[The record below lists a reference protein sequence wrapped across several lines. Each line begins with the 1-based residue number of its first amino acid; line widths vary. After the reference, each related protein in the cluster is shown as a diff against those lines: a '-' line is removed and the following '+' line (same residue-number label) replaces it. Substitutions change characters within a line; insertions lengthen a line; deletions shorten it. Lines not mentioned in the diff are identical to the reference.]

1 MNGFAEYLFEK
12 FPEDAAHVIE
22 IADQVCRNY
31 FTFTSKWD
39 LEQAP
44 YPVEFDGQI
53 DWEVNPCGDPEFVWQ
68 FNRHRFFLCLG
79 QAYLMTG
86 QEKYAKKLVELLCD
100 WIQRVPL
107 VQEHEDKA
115 WRSLEAGFRGEYW
128 TKAAA
133 CIQGSTAFTPQVQ
146 KLYEDSL
153 LQHAR
158 YLEEK
163 HSAYKCISNWG
174 VIENH
179 GLFEIAVTLADQK
192 QEEHYAKLALEHLQ
206 QAVRIQFM
214 DDGVHWEQAFMYH
227 CEVVRCYLDV
237 FLIARKHGICLP
249 AGMEDTIKKALYAM
263 MAWQKPDSH
272 MFMSGDSDDLDMQEC
287 FMLGAYYYQDEKLKG
302 AAGGR
307 LDYEAAWCFGLVL
320 GLEPEKR
327 AGTGREEIKRDMGA
341 DAFIDWKT
349 AVSAGRKALEDY
361 ESLGERQP
369 DFCSAALT
377 DSGHFYLRS
386 DWGPGANLAHF
397 TCGTLGAGHGHSDKL
412 HVDLVMGGRDVLVD
426 AGRYTYRME
435 QGRREFKDP
444 QAHNTSIVDGKLF
457 TVCKDSW
464 ECTKLSQPAN
474 TAYRFTDKYG
484 YVQGGHLG
492 YMEDGVFMNRR
503 IVQIQPD
510 IYIVIDEM
518 YGAGSHTYETYFHF
532 SEAGSVELSDI
543 DKFTICCEE
552 ETGSA
557 DVTDTGKCAVCCE
570 EETGSVD
577 VTDTGRN
584 TAYSKN
590 VADSIGTADIS
601 SRTAQYKDAAGSV
614 DICFLAEGFAHGQAE
629 VSRESSWIA
638 RHYNQKMPNSCLK
651 VTLHSDGFTSL
662 YTVFSSG
669 SIRACEKISAGSALK
684 SVMYEPKQAEA
695 LRIQTDRTE
704 YILIVCHEEVS
715 SPTDLVTAGGCA
727 GFGNVIVFDRA
738 QEEFGGTVLHW

>member
-1 MNGFAEYLFEK
+1 MNGFAEYLNER
-12 FPEDAAHVIE
+12 FPKDAAHVIE

-133 CIQGSTAFTPQVQ
+133 CIQGSTTFTPQVQ

-192 QEEHYAKLALEHLQ
+192 QREHYVKLALEHLR

-272 MFMSGDSDDLDMQEC
+272 MYMSGDSDDLDMQEC
-287 FMLGAYYYQDEKLKG
+287 FVLGAYYFQDEKLKG

-307 LDYEAAWCFGLVL
+307 LDYEAAWCFGLDL
-320 GLEPEKR
+320 GLEPRES
-327 AGTGREEIKRDMGA
+327 AGAGREEIKRDTGA

-503 IVQIQPD
+503 IVHIMPD
-510 IYIVIDEM
+510 IYIIIDEM
-518 YGAGSHTYETYFHF
+518 YGTGKHTYETYFHF
-532 SEAGSVELSDI
+532 SEAGSADLSDI
-543 DKFTICCEE
+543 DKF
-552 ETGSA
+552 
-557 DVTDTGKCAVCCE
+557 
-570 EETGSVD
+570 
-577 VTDTGRN
+577 
-584 TAYSKN
+584 
-590 VADSIGTADIS
+590 GTTDIS
-601 SRTAQYKDAAGSV
+601 SRIAQYKDAAGSV

-638 RHYNQKMPNSCLK
+638 RHYNQKMSNSCLK
-651 VTLHSDGFTSL
+651 VTQHSDGFTSL

-695 LRIQTDRTE
+695 LRIRTDRTE

-715 SPTDLVTAGGCA
+715 SPTDLVTVGGCA